1 MPFSPRLCASAPPLE
16 HEDALDASQAK
27 LIEEKAARKAA
38 RKAEREAAA
47 QDNPRLCVSVPPQ
60 EPQGAQD
67 VSEAKLIEEKAA
79 RKAAR
84 KAQREADAEEAE
96 AIEAKLIEEK
106 LARKAARKAA
116 RASEAVEKEE
126 QEMTT
131 PAKAACASDATIT
144 YAEPVESSPKRKS
157 KEQAEVAEGG
167 AKLNAKARRAALRAA
182 KFGAAVATEQFS
194 ASGKEEG
201 ATAPQKRKRDKAEDG
216 FASSSTDLSI
226 EAYRTQHEIAV
237 ESGCPPP
244 FQSFASAA
252 PIFGKALSKA
262 LLAQGYLAPTPIQAQ
277 AWPIAL
283 SGQDMVAVAKTGSG
297 KTCGFLLPALAR
309 IAARG
314 PAPVPKKISFSKS
327 EPATPSVLVL
337 APTRELALQI
347 LSEAEKF
354 LSFVKARAVV
364 LYGGTSKGPQIGE
377 LRKGADIIIATPG
390 RLLDFS
396 EGVPGQGIT
405 SPISLASVSYLVLDE
420 ADQMLDMGFEKDIR
434 KIVDK
439 CKPTGAPEQ
448 GGGAGG
454 SQAGSRRQT
463 LFFTATW
470 PEKVK
475 MTAASLTS
483 SSAVQV
489 RIGQGGGGSKL
500 TANKNVSMEFIVCEW
515 KEKVGKLKE
524 YLSASLG
531 QNENTVVFAAT
542 KGACD
547 FLERELVIS
556 GTWCQAIHG
565 DKEQWQRE
573 KTLGEFR
580 AHVAS
585 GQRAILVATDV
596 AARGLDIPGIS
607 LVVVY
612 DFGNEKGGGAEPWV
626 HRIGRTGRAG
636 KKGRALTFYTADDK
650 GAAELVQMAEEANQK
665 VPDAL
670 KEMASWTVKKRRV
683 HGFAKKWAK

>member
-16 HEDALDASQAK
+16 CEDALDASG
-27 LIEEKAARKAA
+27 
-38 RKAEREAAA
+38 
-47 QDNPRLCVSVPPQ
+47 V
-60 EPQGAQD
+60 
-67 VSEAKLIEEKAA
+67 KLIEEKAA

-84 KAQREADAEEAE
+84 KAQREADAKEAE
-96 AIEAKLIEEK
+96 AAETKLLEEK
-106 LARKAARKAA
+106 LARKAARKEA
-116 RASEAVEKEE
+116 RAREAVQKEE
-126 QEMTT
+126 QEMAT
-131 PAKAACASDATIT
+131 PAKAVCASDAAVT
-144 YAEPVESSPKRKS
+144 YAEPAQPTQKPNLKA
-157 KEQAEVAEGG
+157 EQAEAAEGG
-167 AKLNAKARRAALRAA
+167 PKLNAKAKRAALRAA
-182 KFGAAVATEQFS
+182 KFGAAVATEEFS
-194 ASGKEEG
+194 ASAKEEG
-201 ATAPQKRKRDKAEDG
+201 ATAPHKRKRDEAENG
-216 FASSSTDLSI
+216 VASSSTDLSI

-244 FQSFASAA
+244 FQSFAAAA

-354 LSFVKARAVV
+354 VSFVKARAVV

-405 SPISLASVSYLVLDE
+405 SPISLNSVSYLVLDE

-439 CKPTGAPEQ
+439 CPKTGAPEQ

-454 SQAGSRRQT
+454 SHAGSRRQT

-483 SSAVQV
+483 TSAVQV
-489 RIGQGGGGSKL
+489 RIGQGEGGSKL

-683 HGFAKKWAK
+683 HGFAKKRAK